1 MLLRRMGLTY
11 NVAMLAIIPLTLL
24 KIFVGMPIEAL
35 IRRLV
40 EMSPQLHWYFYLAEE
55 MKNDSQRR

>member
-11 NVAMLAIIPLTLL
+11 NVAMLAIIPLTVFD
-24 KIFVGMPIEAL
+24 IFVGMPIDFV

-55 MKNDSQRR
+55 MKDDSQRR